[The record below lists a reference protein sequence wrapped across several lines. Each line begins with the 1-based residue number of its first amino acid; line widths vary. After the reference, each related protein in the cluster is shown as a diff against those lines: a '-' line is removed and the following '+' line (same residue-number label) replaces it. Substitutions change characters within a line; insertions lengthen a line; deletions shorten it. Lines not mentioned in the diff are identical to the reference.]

1 MRSNVH
7 LRLPSAVRRS
17 LVKMGRDLS
26 VARRKRRITQ
36 AMMAERIGVAEA
48 TYLRIERGDPT
59 VGVAAYAMALF
70 VLGLGTPFAEV
81 VDAARDDQAL
91 VLDAAR
97 LPTRVRARK
106 IPTGL

>member
-1 MRSNVH
+1 
-7 LRLPSAVRRS
+7 
-17 LVKMGRDLS
+17 
-26 VARRKRRITQ
+26 
-36 AMMAERIGVAEA
+36 MMAERMGVAVA
-48 TYLRIERGDPT
+48 TYVRLERGDPT

-70 VLGLGTPFAEV
+70 VLGLGTPFAEL

-91 VLDAAR
+91 LLDVER

>member
-1 MRSNVH
+1 
-7 LRLPSAVRRS
+7 
-17 LVKMGRDLS
+17 
-26 VARRKRRITQ
+26 
-36 AMMAERIGVAEA
+36 MMAERVGVAEA

>member
-7 LRLPSAVRRS
+7 LHLPSAVRRS
-17 LVKMGRDLS
+17 LIKMGRDMS

-36 AMMAERIGVAEA
+36 AMMAERMGVAVA
-48 TYLRIERGDPT
+48 TYVRLERGDPT

-70 VLGLGTPFAEV
+70 VLGLGTPFAEL

-91 VLDAAR
+91 LLDVER

-106 IPTGL
+106 IPTGV

>member
-7 LRLPSAVRRS
+7 LRLPTTVTRS
-17 LVKMGRDLS
+17 LVKLGRDVS

-36 AMMAERIGVAEA
+36 SMMAERIGIAEA

-70 VLGLGTPFAEV
+70 VLGLGTPLADL

-91 VLDAAR
+91 VLDAER

-106 IPTGL
+106 TPTAL